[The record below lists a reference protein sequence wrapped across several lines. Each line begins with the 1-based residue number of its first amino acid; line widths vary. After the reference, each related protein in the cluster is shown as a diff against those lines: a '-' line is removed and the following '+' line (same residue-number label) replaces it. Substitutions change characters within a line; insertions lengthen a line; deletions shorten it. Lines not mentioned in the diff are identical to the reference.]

1 MIGKKK
7 VFLVACKDY
16 NFYNFRSELILEL
29 LKIGFDV
36 TIVCPPGDKIQF
48 FIERGCHFIGHM
60 MDRRGTNPFKDLSLI
75 KTYYK
80 IFKTGKPDIVLS
92 YTTKSVLYSGIACRL
107 LQIPYIVN
115 NAGLLE
121 PSNYNPIVGICLKIL
136 YKLGFRDASCMMY
149 QNSRER
155 DVLNEL
161 LKNKINYRD
170 IPGSGVNL
178 NSFAYVDY
186 PDETIPIIFNYVG
199 RLVRVKG
206 IDEFL
211 TCAEAIKAKYANTRF
226 VIYGEYDEEFYRQRV
241 DDLQKKGIVEYAGSV
256 MDMKPCIAGAHAVIH
271 ASYYEGMT
279 NVVLEHSAMG
289 RVCIGSDIPG
299 VREAINNGKTGFLFP
314 VKDKQALIKVVER
327 FINLPYSEKVI
338 MGKAARKKMEREF
351 DRNIV
356 TNIYLEEI
364 DKIFSNK

>member
-1 MIGKKK
+1 MSGKK

-36 TIVCPPGDKIQF
+36 TLVCPTGNKIPF
-48 FIERGCHFIGHM
+48 FIERGCHFIGHT
-60 MDRRGTNPFKDLSLI
+60 MDRRGTNPFKDLRLI

-80 IFKTGKPDIVLS
+80 IFETEKPDLVLS
-92 YTTKSVLYSGIACRL
+92 YTTKSVLYSGVVCRL
-107 LQIPYIVN
+107 LKIPYIVN

-121 PSNYNPIVGICLKIL
+121 PSNYNPIVGICLTAL
-136 YKLGFRDASCMMY
+136 YKLGFKGASCMMY

-155 DVLNEL
+155 DVLNAL
-161 LKNKINYRD
+161 LKNKVNYRN

-178 NSFAYVDY
+178 SYFTYVDY
-186 PDETIPIIFNYVG
+186 PDEKIPITFNYVG
-199 RLVRVKG
+199 RLVCIKG

-211 TCAEAIKAKYANTRF
+211 TCAEAIKAKYTNTRF
-226 VIYGEYDEEFYRQRV
+226 VIYGEYDEELYRQRV
-241 DDLQKKGIVEYAGSV
+241 DDLQKKGIVEYVGSI

-299 VREAINNGKTGFLFP
+299 IREGIEDGKTGFLFP
-314 VKDKQALIKVVER
+314 VRDKQALIKTVER
-327 FINLPYSEKVI
+327 FINLPYSEKVA

-356 TNIYLEEI
+356 TGIYLEEI
-364 DKIFSNK
+364 DRIFSN